1 MYWPLMEETI
11 TLKDRLKMAAFILTS
26 SKLTNGP
33 KVRQFENKWSEWLG
47 VKHSLYVS
55 SGSTANTLLVSSVKE
70 LYGLKDGDK
79 VLVPACTWVTNICPI
94 IQAGLEP
101 IFCDINLKNYS
112 FDEDELK
119 YVAEQHPDIKA
130 VFITHLIGLSS
141 DVEKVKEIFPNA
153 LILEDVG
160 ESHGVLGPKNKRGLD
175 GVGSTFS
182 FYFGHHIT
190 TIEGGFVCTN
200 NTELYELMR
209 MKRSHGMAREASPEL
224 FKKYV
229 EENPE
234 IDPAFLF
241 MTEGFNLRNH
251 EVCAVL
257 GLSQLKKLDKNIS
270 IRRDNYSY
278 WWTHLSSGKYY
289 IPEYQGGNSSF
300 SFPIIA
306 KDPLVTEELKNIFKK
321 EGIEYRPIISGNLL
335 RHPAFKRFSL
345 CTERENPNVCLLH
358 KNGLYVGNSQFVTKE
373 KIDRLILI
381 MGV

>member
-26 SKLTNGP
+26 SRLTNGP
-33 KVRQFENKWSEWLG
+33 KVRQFENEWSSWLG

-153 LILEDVG
+153 LILEDVC
-160 ESHGVLGPKNKRGLD
+160 ESHGVEGPKNKRGID

-278 WWTHLSSGKYY
+278 WWTHLSDRKYY

-306 KDPLVTEELKNIFKK
+306 KDPLVTEELKQTFKK

-345 CTERENPNVCLLH
+345 CTQRENPNVCLLH

>member
-1 MYWPLMEETI
+1 
-11 TLKDRLKMAAFILTS
+11 
-26 SKLTNGP
+26 
-33 KVRQFENKWSEWLG
+33 
-47 VKHSLYVS
+47 
-55 SGSTANTLLVSSVKE
+55 
-70 LYGLKDGDK
+70 
-79 VLVPACTWVTNICPI
+79 
-94 IQAGLEP
+94 
-101 IFCDINLKNYS
+101 
-112 FDEDELK
+112 
-119 YVAEQHPDIKA
+119 
-130 VFITHLIGLSS
+130 
-141 DVEKVKEIFPNA
+141 
-153 LILEDVG
+153 
-160 ESHGVLGPKNKRGLD
+160 
-175 GVGSTFS
+175 
-182 FYFGHHIT
+182 
-190 TIEGGFVCTN
+190 
-200 NTELYELMR
+200 
-209 MKRSHGMAREASPEL
+209 MAREASPEL

-278 WWTHLSSGKYY
+278 WWTHLSDRKYY

-306 KDPLVTEELKNIFKK
+306 KDLSVTEELKKTFKK